1 MSNERKSKN
10 NIITVLALLLLAS
23 VGGNIF
29 QYFQNQ
35 KIIVEK
41 EYITI
46 QADSISLRKQELELE
61 YNNAIAD
68 LEQYKGRSAELDSL
82 LAEAYVKLEEQ
93 KKQIARLIETKQDYQ
108 VLQQRYAELRK
119 TANSYLERIEQLE
132 AENKQLKYENT
143 ELSVALKQTK
153 ETNEELK
160 GKVEVASRL
169 KLNSI
174 TTKSL
179 NVKNSGKEKETDKAV
194 KTERLSITIV
204 VDENPL
210 ASTGNKTVYLR
221 IISPDGNVLGDVSQG
236 VRKFTTE
243 SGSEIPYSRSVNINY
258 DGQKLSKNITWDQD
272 VFNKGVYQIEV
283 YIDGALAG
291 TDKIT
296 LY

>member
-1 MSNERKSKN
+1 MSNEGKSKN
-10 NIITVLALLLLAS
+10 YIITVLALLLLAS

-29 QYFQNQ
+29 QLFQNRQ
-35 KIIVEK
+35 IIIEK
-41 EYITI
+41 EYITV
-46 QADSISLRKQELELE
+46 QADSLSIRKQELELE
-61 YNNAIAD
+61 YNAAIAD

-82 LAEAYVKLEEQ
+82 LAEAYTKLEEQ

-119 TANSYLERIEQLE
+119 TANAYLERIEQLE
-132 AENKQLKYENT
+132 AENKQLKHENT
-143 ELSVALKQTK
+143 ELSVALKQTT
-153 ETNEELK
+153 ETNKELK
-160 GKVEVASRL
+160 GKVDVASKL

-174 TTKSL
+174 STKSL
-179 NVKNSGKEKETDKAV
+179 NVKNSGKEKETDKAS

-210 ASTGNKTVYLR
+210 ATTGNKTVYVR
-221 IISPDGNVLGDVSQG
+221 IISPEGNVMGDVSQG

-243 SGSEIPYSRSVNINY
+243 SGSEIPYSRSVNIYY

-272 VFNKGVYQIEV
+272 VFSKGVYQIEI
-283 YIDGALAG
+283 YIDGVFAG
-291 TDKIT
+291 SDKIT

>member
-1 MSNERKSKN
+1 MSNEVKSKN

-41 EYITI
+41 EYITV
-46 QADSISLRKQELELE
+46 QADSLSARKQELELE
-61 YNNAIAD
+61 YKNAIAD

-93 KKQIARLIETKQDYQ
+93 KKQIAKLIDTKQDYQ

-132 AENKQLKYENT
+132 AENKKLKYENT

-153 ETNEELK
+153 ETNKELK
-160 GKVEVASRL
+160 DKVDVASRL

-179 NVKNSGKEKETDKAV
+179 NVKNSGKEKETDKAA

-221 IISPDGNVLGDVSQG
+221 IISPDGNVMGDVSQG

-243 SGSEIPYSRSVNINY
+243 TGSEIPYSRSVNINY

-283 YIDGALAG
+283 YIDGVLAG

>member
-1 MSNERKSKN
+1 MSKEKKSQN
-10 NIITVLALLLLAS
+10 YVVTVLALLFLAS

-29 QYFQNQ
+29 QYFQNK
-35 KIIVEK
+35 KIIIEK
-41 EYITI
+41 EYVTV
-46 QADSISLRKQELELE
+46 QVDSLSLRKQELERE
-61 YNNAIAD
+61 YNEAIAD

-82 LAEAYVKLEEQ
+82 LAEAYAKLEEQ

-132 AENKQLKYENT
+132 AENKKLKYENT

-153 ETNEELK
+153 ETNKELK
-160 GKVEVASRL
+160 EKVDIASKL
-169 KLNSI
+169 KLSSI
-174 TTKSL
+174 STRSL
-179 NVKNSGKEKETDKAV
+179 NVKNSGKEKETNKAA
-194 KTERLSITIV
+194 KTERLSINIV

-210 ASTGNKTVYLR
+210 ATTGNKTVYLR

-243 SGSEIPYSRSVNINY
+243 SGDEIPYSRSVNINY

-272 VFNKGVYQIEV
+272 VFYKGVYQIEI
-283 YIDGALAG
+283 YIDGVLAG

>member
-1 MSNERKSKN
+1 MSNEGKSKN

-35 KIIVEK
+35 QIIVEK
-41 EYITI
+41 EYITV
-46 QADSISLRKQELELE
+46 QADSLSARKQELEQE
-61 YNNAIAD
+61 YNKAIAD

-93 KKQIARLIETKQDYQ
+93 KKQIAKLIETKQDYQ

-153 ETNEELK
+153 ETNKELK
-160 GKVEVASRL
+160 GKVDVASRL
-169 KLNSI
+169 KLHSI

-179 NVKNSGKEKETDKAV
+179 NVKNSGKEKETDKAA

-221 IISPDGNVLGDVSQG
+221 IISPDGNVMGDVSQG

-243 SGSEIPYSRSVNINY
+243 SGNEIPYSRSVNINY
-258 DGQKLSKNITWDQD
+258 DGQKISKNITWDQD

-283 YIDGALAG
+283 YIDGVLAG